1 MFGADIYYHK
11 RCMEAYLSK
20 FGWQINPDSGPCNQN
35 RQCSLKREE
44 FLEEKSSLEGLLK
57 DGYEISMSEIRELSN
72 DKNGEN
78 FLSNK
83 EIKLF
88 LVESFSSKIQ
98 FCPSERK
105 IESLMF
111 FFSEIEL

>member
-1 MFGADIYYHK
+1 M
-11 RCMEAYLSK
+11 
-20 FGWQINPDSGPCNQN
+20 
-35 RQCSLKREE
+35 KREE

-57 DGYEISMSEIRELSN
+57 NGYGISLSEILELIN

-88 LVESFSSKIQ
+88 LVESFGSSIQ
-98 FCPSERK
+98 FCLPERQN
-105 IESLMF
+105 ESLMVF
-111 FFSEIEL
+111 SSEIELQDIVFS

>member
-1 MFGADIYYHK
+1 MK
-11 RCMEAYLSK
+11 
-20 FGWQINPDSGPCNQN
+20 
-35 RQCSLKREE
+35 
-44 FLEEKSSLEGLLK
+44 EKSSLEGLLK
-57 DGYEISMSEIRELSN
+57 NGYGISLSEIRELIN

-88 LVESFSSKIQ
+88 LVELFGSSIQ

-105 IESLMF
+105 NETP
-111 FFSEIEL
+111 